1 MISALWL
8 SQPVWRATDMADI
21 GPIRALV
28 VEDNP
33 GDAALT
39 RCFLAECLGSAV
51 QTSCAERLSE
61 AVGCL
66 ECKPF
71 DVVILDLILP
81 DADGLEGL
89 RQIVSV
95 VPDVPVVILSGLDD
109 ERIARE
115 ALNEGAQEF
124 LVKGS
129 VLCAEVGRAV
139 EQAICRKNTETR
151 LLRSASARMTRL
163 IAGDDVI
170 TSARPA
176 EILVID
182 PAGASAEALAI
193 EGQADCF
200 VLHEARTLAAG
211 QRALARRHYDAILVD
226 LDLPDAWATA
236 VYDALLGTS
245 EDIPVVVL
253 ASSWTDP
260 PRHQATLH
268 EPFAIVQKGRS
279 FPDLLRRLLISAT
292 LLNRALSTLSEAALE
307 DRVPPQRPNM
317 WRH

>member
-1 MISALWL
+1 MDH
-8 SQPVWRATDMADI
+8 T
-21 GPIRALV
+21 GPIRALL

-39 RCFLAECLGSAV
+39 RCFLAESLGSTV
-51 QTSCAERLSE
+51 QTSCAERLSD
-61 AVGCL
+61 AVCCL
-66 ECKPF
+66 EYEAF

-95 VPDVPVVILSGLDD
+95 VPHMPVVILSGLDD
-109 ERIARE
+109 EEIARE
-115 ALNEGAQEF
+115 AFNEGAQEF
-124 LVKGS
+124 LVKGA
-129 VLCAEVGRAV
+129 LCAEVGRAV
-139 EQAICRKNTETR
+139 EQAICRKQTEIR
-151 LLRSASARMTRL
+151 LLRAASTRITQL

-182 PAGASAEALAI
+182 PAGASAAALAI

-200 VLHEARTLAAG
+200 VLHEPHTLAAG
-211 QRALARRHYDAILVD
+211 QRALARRHYDAILVV
-226 LDLPDAWATA
+226 LDLPDAWATD
-236 VYDALLGTS
+236 VYEALLGTS
-245 EDIPVVVL
+245 EDTPVVVL

-260 PRHQATLH
+260 PRHLAALH
-268 EPFAIVQKGRS
+268 EPFAIVRRERS

-292 LLNRALSTLSEAALE
+292 LRNRALSALSEAALE

>member
-1 MISALWL
+1 MEMDH
-8 SQPVWRATDMADI
+8 T
-21 GPIRALV
+21 GPIRALL

-39 RCFLAECLGSAV
+39 RCFLAESFGSTV

-61 AVGCL
+61 AVCCL
-66 ECKPF
+66 ECGAF

-81 DADGLEGL
+81 DADGLDGL

-95 VPDVPVVILSGLDD
+95 VPDMPVVILSGLDD
-109 ERIARE
+109 EEIARE
-115 ALNEGAQEF
+115 ALNEGAQGF

-129 VLCAEVGRAV
+129 ALCAEVGWAV
-139 EQAICRKNTETR
+139 EQAICRKHTEIG
-151 LLRSASARMTRL
+151 LLPPASARITQL

-182 PAGASAEALAI
+182 PAGASAAALAI

-200 VLHEARTLAAG
+200 VLHEAHTLAAG
-211 QRALARRHYDAILVD
+211 QRALARRHYDAILVV
-226 LDLPDAWATA
+226 LDLPDAWATD

-245 EDIPVVVL
+245 EDTPVVVL

-260 PRHQATLH
+260 PRHLAALH
-268 EPFAIVQKGRS
+268 EPFAIVRRERS

-292 LLNRALSTLSEAALE
+292 LRNRALSALCEAALGH
-307 DRVPPQRPNM
+307 RVPPQRPNM